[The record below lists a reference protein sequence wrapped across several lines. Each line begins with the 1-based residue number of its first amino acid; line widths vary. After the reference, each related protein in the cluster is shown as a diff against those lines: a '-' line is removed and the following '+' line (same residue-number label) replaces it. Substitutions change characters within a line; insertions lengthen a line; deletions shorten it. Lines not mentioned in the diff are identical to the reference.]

1 MEFLILEMTEHMTW
15 MDPRDKE
22 LVIDDFIYLMIFC
35 GNDFMPQ
42 IPFLTITNNAIQLI
56 IDIYMFVF
64 SFFSILAISST
75 KRSNS
80 SFRKEFPT

>member
-1 MEFLILEMTEHMTW
+1 MEFLVLEMTETMTW

-22 LVIDDFIYLMIFC
+22 RVIDDFIYLMIFC

-56 IDIYMFVF
+56 IGIYMFV
-64 SFFSILAISST
+64 SFFFSTVATSST
-75 KRSNS
+75 KRSSS
-80 SFRKEFPT
+80 SFRREFPT